1 MFFQEAIESVPLAW
15 LSGLTTIGFM
25 ITFIGWAWWAY
36 APQNRKMMDEAAMMP
51 LDEETDPNV

>member
-25 ITFIGWAWWAY
+25 IAFVGWAFWAY
-36 APQNRKMMDEAAMMP
+36 APSNRDAMKAASMLP